1 MGHTAHQCAWA
12 KEQTVTEVWSGWSLS
27 DIWAQH
33 RCWHRRILRE
43 QEEESANREQI
54 LQILM
59 LLAHLPKTIWFFS
72 FYRFLQVPVIT
83 SRIQVFV
90 QRKDSRLANKL
101 ISMNVSA
108 VLAPKSYRLTM
119 EDVDINWKGWQ
130 LCSKLS
136 WKKCSS
142 YISFLCGI

>member
-1 MGHTAHQCAWA
+1 MSGLSSRQAYVRFRMSCKEHTEHMGKWA
-12 KEQTVTEVWSGWSLS
+12 SQPINVREPRSRLSQKSGVAGPSVTSELS
-27 DIWAQH
+27 TDAG
-33 RCWHRRILRE
+33 RIPRE

-119 EDVDINWKGWQ
+119 EDVDIN
-130 LCSKLS
+130 
-136 WKKCSS
+136 
-142 YISFLCGI
+142 